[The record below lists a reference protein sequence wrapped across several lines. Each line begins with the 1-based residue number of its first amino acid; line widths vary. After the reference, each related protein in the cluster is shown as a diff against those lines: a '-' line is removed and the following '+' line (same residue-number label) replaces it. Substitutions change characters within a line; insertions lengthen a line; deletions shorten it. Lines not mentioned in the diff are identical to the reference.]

1 MDLTGAH
8 KILSNWNAD
17 HPGPIYTRFAL
28 LDRCISILLDLPP
41 PALPLL
47 SPQVEICEGWY
58 RLSKESEYK
67 DKKIIERQQS
77 SGKERDF

>member
-1 MDLTGAH
+1 MLI
-8 KILSNWNAD
+8 ILD
-17 HPGPIYTRFAL
+17 QYILVL
-28 LDRCISILLDLPP
+28 LYWIGVFLYYSIFPP